1 MRGVRPG
8 QTDIDDA
15 RTRAARARLAA
26 SKAASD
32 AASALASA
40 PTAADY
46 HQYSLIDPEEDTDA

>member
-26 SKAASD
+26 NKAASD

-46 HQYSLIDPEEDTDA
+46 HQYSLIDPEEDIDA